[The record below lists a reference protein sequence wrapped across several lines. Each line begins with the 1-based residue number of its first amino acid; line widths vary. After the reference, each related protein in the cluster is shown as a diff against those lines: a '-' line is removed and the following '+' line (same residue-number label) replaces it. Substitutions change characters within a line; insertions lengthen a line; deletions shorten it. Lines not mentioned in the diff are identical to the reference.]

1 MKRDGRADSDGKGA
15 DKNVVGLP
23 NPAIDA
29 RSVAE
34 LLRNVGFDVVEGANC
49 TRDRMTERLFSSA
62 ACGPSFCR
70 GLQARRSLA
79 RLPWSQSRRRNADL
93 RTTNGLDGRVT
104 KPSAKKKSK
113 RKKKQ
118 NQRGL
123 VSVTEKTNRI
133 SGISGGHAGS
143 RALGNLDAHRDR
155 RNCYRR
161 GNIAVH
167 AGYGGGHAVRGNGES
182 QRGQRVADRS
192 AHRQRLQMPRP
203 GTRQGILRG

>member
-1 MKRDGRADSDGKGA
+1 MKKGRESGKGA

-29 RSVAE
+29 RSAAE
-34 LLRNVGFDVVEGANC
+34 LLRNVGLVEGA
-49 TRDRMTERLFSSA
+49 DRTGDRTPERLLQF
-62 ACGPSFCR
+62 G
-70 GLQARRSLA
+70 GLRAVL
-79 RLPWSQSRRRNADL
+79 LPWLSGTAFVGAATLVS
-93 RTTNGLDGRVT
+93 
-104 KPSAKKKSK
+104 KPSPERRPANNKWARWARNQTVRQQKIEK
-113 RKKKQ
+113 KKKQ

-123 VSVTEKTNRI
+123 VSVTEKTSRI

-155 RNCYRR
+155 RNYYRR

-167 AGYGGGHAVRGNGES
+167 ADYGGGNAVRGNGES

-192 AHRQRLQMPRP
+192 AHRQCLQMPRP